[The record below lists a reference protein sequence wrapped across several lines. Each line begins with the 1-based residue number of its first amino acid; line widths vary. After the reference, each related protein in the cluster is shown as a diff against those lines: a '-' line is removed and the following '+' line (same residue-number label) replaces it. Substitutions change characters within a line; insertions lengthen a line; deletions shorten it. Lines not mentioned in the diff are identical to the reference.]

1 VNNRYRLL
9 GETVEDK
16 EKQEFIDLIEQNQG
30 LIHKVCR
37 CYCNSSEDRRDLFQE
52 ILLQLW
58 RSFDSF
64 RREAG
69 ISTWIYRVALNTAI
83 SGLRHRKRNPPEE
96 SLGELDA
103 IGNAASGNDWMEEEP
118 LRRLHEA
125 ISALSG
131 VDKALLMLHLDEKS
145 YDEIGSLFGMSS
157 NRVGVKLHRIK
168 AKLKERLS
176 THE

>member
-1 VNNRYRLL
+1 LN
-9 GETVEDK
+9 GEAVEDT
-16 EKQEFIDLIEQNQG
+16 EKTQFIGLIEQHQG

-37 CYCNSSEDRRDLFQE
+37 LYYSSSEDRRDLFQE
-52 ILLQLW
+52 VLLQLW

-64 RREAG
+64 RQESSC
-69 ISTWIYRVALNTAI
+69 STWIYRVALNTAI
-83 SGLRHRKRNPPEE
+83 SGLRRRKRRPAEE
-96 SLGELDA
+96 ILGELDVIA
-103 IGNAASGNDWMEEEP
+103 NASSCGDWIEDEP

-125 ISALSG
+125 ISTLSDI
-131 VDKALLMLHLDEKS
+131 DKALLMLHLDEKS

-176 THE
+176 AHE